1 VEGEVGGMGTSSDD
15 LSRRSSRSTPRY
27 AYLRNWRFFLS
38 SAAWIA
44 SCSASSAMIVDG
56 DESGQWNLRC
66 L

>member
-1 VEGEVGGMGTSSDD
+1 MGTSSDD

-56 DESGQWNLRC
+56 DESGQWNLRGA
-66 L
+66 